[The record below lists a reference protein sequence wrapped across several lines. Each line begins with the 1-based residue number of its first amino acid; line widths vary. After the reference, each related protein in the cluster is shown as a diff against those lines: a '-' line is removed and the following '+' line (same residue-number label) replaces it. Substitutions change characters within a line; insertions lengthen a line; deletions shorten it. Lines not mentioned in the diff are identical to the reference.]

1 MKINFNW
8 LFLLFL
14 MWLLENFEIAYVA
27 YIIFLFHSTNLRT
40 ACLMEGFGKGRRW
53 WPTGDVSGTSF
64 AAQEGGLGGKG
75 KSPQGIFGKP
85 PRLGYQ
91 LSP

>member
-27 YIIFLFHSTNLRT
+27 YIIFLFDSTNLRT
-40 ACLMEGFGKGRRW
+40 ACLMEGLGKGQRW
-53 WPTGDVSGTSF
+53 RPTADVSGTSF
-64 AAQEGGLGGKG
+64 GLGGRVNLFRESSG
-75 KSPQGIFGKP
+75 SHPG
-85 PRLGYQ
+85 
-91 LSP
+91 